1 MKSIVIYNSQTG
13 FTKKY
18 ADWIAEATGCE
29 AVPLKKAGRIKL
41 AEYDAVVFGSWCMA
55 ESVSKVA
62 WFKKQLPS
70 LAAAGKK
77 LFVFLVGASPAEAP
91 EVQNALRRNFTD
103 DEWSKIQAF
112 YCPGGLNYEKM
123 GWGSRTMLKMFVKML
138 SNKKDITQKELA
150 QVQRLSQSYDISDK
164 KYIEPIVAQLKA

>member
-77 LFVFLVGASPAEAP
+77 LFIFLVGASPAEAP

-150 QVQRLSQSYDISDK
+150 QVQMLSKSFDISDK

>member
-1 MKSIVIYNSQTG
+1 MKSIVIYNSKTG

-18 ADWIAEATGCE
+18 ADWIAEEAGCE
-29 AVPLKKAGRIKL
+29 AVPLKKAGKIKL
-41 AEYDAVVFGSWCMA
+41 ADYDAIVFGSWCMA
-55 ESVSKVA
+55 EAITKLV
-62 WFKKQLPS
+62 WFKKQLPG

-91 EVQNALRRNFTD
+91 EAQAALRKNFTD
-103 DEWSKIQAF
+103 DEWSKIKAF

-123 GWGSRTMLKMFVKML
+123 GWGSKTMLKMFVKML

-150 QVQRLSQSYDISDK
+150 QVQMLSKSFDISDK
-164 KYIEPIVAQLKA
+164 KYIEPIFSEIK

>member
-13 FTKKY
+13 FTQKY
-18 ADWIAEATGCE
+18 AQWISEAAGCE
-29 AVPLKKAGRIKL
+29 AVPLKKARKVKL

-55 ESVSKVA
+55 EAVSKAA
-62 WFKKQLPS
+62 WFKKQLPV

-77 LFVFLVGASPAEAP
+77 LIVFLVGASPAEAP
-91 EVQNALRRNFTD
+91 EAQAALRKNFTD
-103 DEWSKIQAF
+103 DEWSKISAF

-138 SNKKDITQKELA
+138 SNKKDITEKELA
-150 QVQRLSQSYDISDK
+150 QIQLLSKSYDISDK
-164 KYIEPIVAQLKA
+164 KYIEPIVNLIK